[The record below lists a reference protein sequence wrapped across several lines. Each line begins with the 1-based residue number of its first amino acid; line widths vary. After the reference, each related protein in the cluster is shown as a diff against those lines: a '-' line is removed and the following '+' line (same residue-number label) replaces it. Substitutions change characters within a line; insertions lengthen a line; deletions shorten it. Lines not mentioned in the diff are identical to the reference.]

1 MDFVGVVYRV
11 LPVQSGTSARG
22 QWQKQEVVF
31 ELPDEFSRKVC
42 VTFFGDRVSDAASL
56 KPRMMMWPSSATAPP
71 TQPTCVRATAYLSL
85 SISSRASI
93 MVVGTLMFVR
103 GVSRRCSPNSRHLLR
118 LQFPICPLWQR
129 RSLQWQ
135 AARSRLTICHSK

>member
-11 LPVQSGTSARG
+11 LPIQSGTSARG

-56 KPRMMMWPSSATAPP
+56 QVGEKVNVSVNIESREYNGRWYTDVRAWRIQKVQPEQQVPAAAPIPDLPPMATAEPAMTGGAEP
-71 TQPTCVRATAYLSL
+71 FDDLP
-85 SISSRASI
+85 
-93 MVVGTLMFVR
+93 F
-103 GVSRRCSPNSRHLLR
+103 
-118 LQFPICPLWQR
+118 
-129 RSLQWQ
+129 
-135 AARSRLTICHSK
+135 